1 MTADSQVHG
10 VHLFPSSFHLF
21 TTSFHLFLSSVRL
34 FTSSFNVTIVIYV
47 NCYSLKRTKT
57 IARYDYYPL
66 YKLLPLQTIPRYDYY
81 PLRTIARYDYYHLRI
96 ITLFTNYN
104 KLFLMREMTLL
115 PPLEEKTRRES
126 CVLVNV
132 DVSRFLLS

>member
-10 VHLFPSSFHLF
+10 VHLFPS
-21 TTSFHLFLSSVRL
+21 SFHLFLSSVRL

-57 IARYDYYPL
+57 IPRYDYYPL
-66 YKLLPLQTIPRYDYY
+66 MTITTIVRYDYY